1 MSEERLDRIEAGL
14 DETRKIVDSNARAIL
29 ALTDQGVE
37 LNKKMDRLSTE
48 LNDKM
53 DRLSTELNGKLDRTS
68 AIVAELASIVFD
80 TTARQ
85 QDHENRIN
93 RIEQE

>member
-1 MSEERLDRIEAGL
+1 MSDRLDRIENLLESHGMAMADIRTRQEIMQL
-14 DETRKIVDSNARAIL
+14 QQERTQLQQERTQLQIETLVN
-29 ALTDQGVE
+29 QGTE
-37 LNKKMDRLSTE
+37 INKKI
-48 LNDKM
+48 
-53 DRLSTELNGKLDRTS
+53 DRTS

>member
-1 MSEERLDRIEAGL
+1 MSEERLDRIEKL
-14 DETRKIVDSNARAIL
+14 VESNARAIL
-29 ALTDQGVE
+29 ALTNQGVE
-37 LNKKMDRLSTE
+37 LNHKI
-48 LNDKM
+48 
-53 DRLSTELNGKLDRTS
+53 DRTS

-80 TTARQ
+80 TASRQ